1 MVNIE
6 QVNST
11 VEWYV
16 QFDVHCPGRQI
27 PKDPEDRKL
36 WMSFAADA
44 HTCFIASICF

>member
-11 VEWYV
+11 VEGYV

-27 PKDPEDRKL
+27 PKDPEGSLSRNVL
-36 WMSFAADA
+36 
-44 HTCFIASICF
+44 HP